1 VTRWK
6 SVLVITAAVLAPLAA
21 SAEERL
27 LTLRPEKT
35 SVTFNLKAT
44 AHEVNGVLALEAGQI
59 RFDSAT
65 GAASGQIT
73 IDLRRAETGNSLR
86 DREMHKTVLETE
98 RYPQIVFRPER
109 LEGVVADSGISNVVV
124 LGTVVVHGDEHKLR
138 LPARIKVDDERVSA
152 EVTFGVPYVEWGLHN
167 PSFFVLRVAPVVA
180 VTVVTEGVLSSI
192 SKVAGERG
200 ASPEARSG
208 KAARDGKP

>member
-1 VTRWK
+1 MTRWK

-109 LEGVVADSGISNVVV
+109 LEGAVADSGISNVVL
-124 LGTVVVHGDEHKLR
+124 LGTVVLHGDEHKLR

-152 EVTFGVPYVEWGLHN
+152 EVTFSVPYVEWGLHN
-167 PSFFVLRVAPVVA
+167 PSFLVLRVAPVVA
-180 VTVVTEGVLSSI
+180 VTVMTEGALSSS

-200 ASPEARSG
+200 AAPEARSG

>member
-1 VTRWK
+1 MPSVPSGIAGQPARAKGKRVTRWK

-35 SVTFNLKAT
+35 RVTFNLKVT

-73 IDLRRAETGNSLR
+73 IDRRRAETGNSLG
-86 DREMHKTVLETE
+86 DREMHKTV
-98 RYPQIVFRPER
+98 
-109 LEGVVADSGISNVVV
+109 
-124 LGTVVVHGDEHKLR
+124 
-138 LPARIKVDDERVSA
+138 RVSA

-167 PSFFVLRVAPVVA
+167 PSFLVLRVA
-180 VTVVTEGVLSSI
+180 
-192 SKVAGERG
+192 RR
-200 ASPEARSG
+200 AS
-208 KAARDGKP
+208 

>member
-1 VTRWK
+1 MTRWK

>member
-1 VTRWK
+1 MTRWK
-6 SVLVITAAVLAPLAA
+6 GVLVITAAVLAPLSA

-35 SVTFNLKAT
+35 RVTFNLKAT

-98 RYPQIVFRPER
+98 RYPQILFRPER
-109 LEGVVADSGISNVVV
+109 LEGIVADSGISNVVL
-124 LGTVVVHGDEHKLR
+124 LGTVVLHGGEHTLR

-152 EVTFGVPYVEWGLHN
+152 EVTFDVPYVEWGLHN
-167 PSFFVLRVAPVVA
+167 PSFLVLRVAPVVA
-180 VTVVTEGVLSSI
+180 VTVMTEGVLSSI
-192 SKVAGERG
+192 SNVAGERS
-200 ASPEARSG
+200 AAPEARSG